1 MGVAEGLCREFQPSH
16 RAPLVVSRSRQGSHR
31 TLLGLSKDVGKKLES
46 HFAERGAQPGWQGR
60 AGALSG
66 SGVFTA
72 KCVER
77 ARAQSEAV
85 VSSPTAQSLCLGICG
100 IPLMVGSVHPPPLA
114 VPRWGDLYIP

>member
-1 MGVAEGLCREFQPSH
+1 M
-16 RAPLVVSRSRQGSHR
+16 
-31 TLLGLSKDVGKKLES
+31 GKKLES

-114 VPRWGDLYIP
+114 VPRWGGLYTPPVKGRSIHRGHATSSKAILVCFHAANKDIPETE